1 MNLYDHECEIIRD
14 FQLMAVGS
22 TCLAPG
28 GEEDAAWV
36 VESILVPER
45 WANWSESAGKG
56 DPPPDFFC
64 DMDKLM
70 MDVMRIDDHG
80 FVSPKGKLVNPT
92 LAKEHEIIRMLQQK
106 TSIRDDPNIRLQVLT
121 TTDLPKDED
130 HNYRFYRDN
139 FIRTVQAHQKKIKRY
154 KENHPGYRVVFF
166 VMDES
171 SAYFELDSRNE
182 RIIEGE
188 WSTGIPHLWYRDEVF
203 VNAFVSSEIDYLIWY
218 APFKHCDAFSETDG
232 TPFTPPSAVV
242 YNIREFCA
250 PLIKYDEER
259 MDSTEA

>member
-1 MNLYDHECEIIRD
+1 MK
-14 FQLMAVGS
+14 A
-22 TCLAPG
+22 
-28 GEEDAAWV
+28 
-36 VESILVPER
+36 ER
-45 WANWSESAGKG
+45 
-56 DPPPDFFC
+56 
-64 DMDKLM
+64 
-70 MDVMRIDDHG
+70 
-80 FVSPKGKLVNPT
+80 
-92 LAKEHEIIRMLQQK
+92 
-106 TSIRDDPNIRLQVLT
+106 
-121 TTDLPKDED
+121 LPKVK
-130 HNYRFYRDN
+130 NSATSGYYRESTHLRMF
-139 FIRTVQAHQKKIKRY
+139 T